1 MKIKFLSWILLF
13 AVGFACQA
21 QNVNKTNS
29 KDDSE
34 LFDKVCSKLEKGGS
48 YFNYQSNKYI
58 FRAVEDTYTKLP
70 AAIKAIVPDQ
80 QQQMLPLMIYSCL
93 KPVAL
98 NLGVNEMLAGGASS
112 KLICEKTPNHTA
124 LFRTLQFVYYG
135 DKKPEGLI
143 WEFAAGDN
151 REFDE
156 IKTLPAETIF
166 ACSNESQPGNVW
178 LKIKQIFTQTPF
190 PPVQNLGSLAEQHFF
205 NKYQVK
211 LTDVLDSLS
220 GRCSSVVVSG
230 KTKDNKPALYAM
242 LKIPDK
248 KDLAFKVI
256 AEILKYNTNI
266 KAEGNEIRIKT
277 ETPLEW
283 LDLTI
288 RKQGKFI
295 YILSN
300 PKVMEILEDA
310 AARKS
315 FLVQTAEFKHLN
327 REMPSKG
334 IAFFYFSS
342 RAFEVIVDTVKAYA
356 PAPTAKDTDW
366 LALTALIPPSDFF
379 VVVSKEKDGILSTM
393 NSPLDIPQL
402 VTYSSVMPS
411 IVQLATLL
419 PGSRKKRTQD
429 RRMTCLNHLKQIGL
443 ALKVYAMNH
452 QDKYPVENNTAGL
465 NELIKANDL
474 QNMSIF
480 VCPNTKY
487 VKAVG
492 KELKEA
498 NCSYIYVGGFTEGD
512 GANIP
517 LVFDKFGNNEKII
530 NILYQD
536 GHVDAVPANFTNC
549 TELFEYLIKINKYND
564 KILKKLKAKAAEI
577 DKQMGLVK

>member
-1 MKIKFLSWILLF
+1 MKIKFLSGILLF
-13 AVGFACQA
+13 AIGFACHA
-21 QNVNKTNS
+21 ENVNKTNA

-34 LFDKVCSKLEKGGS
+34 LFDNVCSKLEKGGS

-70 AAIKAIVPDQ
+70 AAIKAVVPDQ
-80 QQQMLPLMIYSCL
+80 QQQILPMMIYSCL

-98 NLGVNEMLAGGASS
+98 NLGVDEMLAGGASS
-112 KLICEKTPNHTA
+112 KLICEKTSEHTA

-143 WEFAAGDN
+143 WEFATGEN
-151 REFDE
+151 HEFDE

-166 ACSNESQPGNVW
+166 ACSNESRPENIW
-178 LKIKQIFTQTPF
+178 LKIKQIFAQTPF
-190 PPVQNLGSLAEQHFF
+190 PPIQNLGSLAEQHFF

-211 LTDVLDSLS
+211 LTDVLDSIS
-220 GRCSSVVVSG
+220 GRCSSVIVSG
-230 KTKDNKPALYAM
+230 TTKDNKPALYAM

-256 AEILKYNTNI
+256 TEIFKYNTNI
-266 KAEGNEIRIKT
+266 KVEGNEIRVKT

-283 LDLTI
+283 VKLTI
-288 RKQGKFI
+288 RKKGKFI

-334 IAFFYFSS
+334 IAFFYFSN
-342 RAFEVIVDTVKAYA
+342 RAFKVIVDTVKAYA
-356 PAPTAKDTDW
+356 PAPTTKDTDW

-402 VTYSSVMPS
+402 ITYSSVMPS

-429 RRMTCLNHLKQIGL
+429 RRMICLNHLKQIGL

-452 QDKYPVENNTAGL
+452 QDKYPAENNTAGL

-474 QNMSIF
+474 QNLYIF
-480 VCPNTKY
+480 VCPNTKT

-536 GHVDAVPANFTNC
+536 GRVDAVPANFNNC
-549 TELFEYLIKINKYND
+549 TELFDYLIKINKYDD
-564 KILKKLKAKAAEI
+564 KILKKLKAKAAEL
-577 DKQMGLVK
+577 DKQMGLE